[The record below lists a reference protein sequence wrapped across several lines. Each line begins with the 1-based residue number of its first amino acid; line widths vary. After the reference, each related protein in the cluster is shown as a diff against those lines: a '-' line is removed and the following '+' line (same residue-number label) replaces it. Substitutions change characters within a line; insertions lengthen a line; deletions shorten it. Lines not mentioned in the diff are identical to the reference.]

1 MVFKADNMKPLI
13 ENHELELK
21 YKEGN
26 GAWTYHLIIPNTA
39 NIKGKWGSLKVFGW
53 IDNYKI
59 EELNLAPLKNQD
71 KMISINK
78 EIRKSI
84 GKSAGELVNVTLY
97 FKNINHSF
105 SESIIRQSFKDAGVL
120 KYFQSLTVLDQS
132 EILKDIN
139 SMRSEDN
146 KIEKLNDY
154 INRFLFSI
162 SK

>member
-1 MVFKADNMKPLI
+1 MKPLI

-39 NIKGKWGSLKVFGW
+39 NIEGKWGSLKVSGW

-84 GKSAGELVNVTLY
+84 GKSAGEMVNVTLSL
-97 FKNINHSF
+97 KNKNQSL
-105 SESIIRQSFKDAGVL
+105 SDAIIRESFNDAGVL
-120 KYFQSLTVLDQS
+120 KHFQSLNELDQS
-132 EILKDIN
+132 EILTDIN

-154 INRFLFSI
+154 INRFLSFI